1 MARQEFVGERGVTW
15 LEGLGVYL
23 VVVGSVRR
31 GLTSS
36 RHSATKGTAS
46 TNSGTQTLIV
56 FFARDD
62 QLRQAARAVRGHN
75 GRQPRRHNR
84 EP

>member
-1 MARQEFVGERGVTW
+1 MARQEFVGERGVIW
-15 LEGLGVYL
+15 SEGFESVL
-23 VVVGSVRR
+23 VVGSVRR